1 MKRAWQIAC
10 IAFVAFAIFWLIV
23 SFEYPYKDR
32 LGPGPGFF
40 PFWLSIITG
49 GLALALLFQISLA
62 KSSVGG
68 SAALLPERQ
77 GALRILV
84 ILAAL
89 VGSLALLDPLG
100 FRISLFLFLLFLPFA
115 LGERTW
121 WVTLI
126 FAAAGSFG
134 IFHVFYYWL
143 KVPLPVG
150 VFGI

>member
-1 MKRAWQIAC
+1 MKRAWQVAC
-10 IAFVAFAIFWLIV
+10 IAFLGFAIFWLIV

-49 GLALALLFQISLA
+49 GLALALLFQTSLA
-62 KSSVGG
+62 ESSVDGT
-68 SAALLPERQ
+68 AALLPERQ
-77 GALRILV
+77 GVLRILV
-84 ILAAL
+84 ILVAL

-100 FRISLFLFLLFLPFA
+100 FRISLFLFLLFLPLA

-121 WVTLI
+121 WAALI
-126 FAAAGSFG
+126 FAVAGSFG
-134 IFHVFYYWL
+134 VFHVFYYWL

-150 VFGI
+150 VLGI

>member
-10 IAFVAFAIFWLIV
+10 VAFVAFAMFWLIV

-49 GLALALLFQISLA
+49 TLALALLFQVSLA
-62 KSSVGG
+62 KSSEGG
-68 SAALLPERQ
+68 SAILFPERQ
-77 GALRILV
+77 GAMRILV
-84 ILAAL
+84 ILVAL